1 VRALTL
7 GLAARHPLGEEELR
21 RAASHLE
28 GAAAALATKGYE
40 VQTLRVSTRPVLS
53 DLAGWGR
60 KELVEYAC
68 SLQGA
73 LDRAGLAFCS
83 LGPALPGDG
92 PEGPAALADMLVG
105 EVAGRGGAG
114 AGEGEAGEGEAGEG
128 EAGEGGAGEGEAGE
142 GGAGEGGAGEGG
154 AGEGGAGEGGRRK
167 GNPAL
172 SASVMV
178 STPERGVDAGAAR
191 AAAGAM
197 VSLAARTAQ
206 GLGNFNFAALG
217 CVAPGTPFFP
227 AAYHAGA
234 SSLSVALQGAG
245 IVFDALAGGAG
256 LSEVTGRVS
265 AKLAE
270 VARPV
275 VDLARRAASE
285 LGLCFGGI
293 DLSPAPD
300 LDDSIVAA
308 LEAAGHG
315 LFGGPGTLALA
326 AAVTT
331 GLRSTGLPT
340 CGYTGLML
348 PLMEDALLAQRWDDG
363 LVGIDQLLAWSA
375 VCGTGLDTV
384 PVPGGS
390 EVRELAAAIC
400 DMASLA
406 ARLGKPL
413 SARLL
418 PAPGKAAGERTRF
431 SSPYL
436 VNALIKPLSPI
447 RPIAS
452 AV

>member
-1 VRALTL
+1 MSVPRRPPVRALTL

-21 RAASHLE
+21 QAASHLE
-28 GAAAALATKGYE
+28 RAAATLATEGYE
-40 VQTLRVSTRPVLS
+40 VQTLRISTRPVLS
-53 DLAGWGR
+53 DLAGWDR
-60 KELVEYAC
+60 KALVEYAC
-68 SLQGA
+68 SLQEA
-73 LDRAGLAFCS
+73 LDRAGVAFCS
-83 LGPALPGDG
+83 LGPALPDDG
-92 PEGPAALADMLVG
+92 LEGPAVLADMLVG
-105 EVAGRGGAG
+105 EVGGRGL
-114 AGEGEAGEGEAGEG
+114 
-128 EAGEGGAGEGEAGE
+128 GEGGAGEGVGGAGGSE
-142 GGAGEGGAGEGG
+142 GGAGESV
-154 AGEGGAGEGGRRK
+154 GGAGEGGRRA
-167 GNPAL
+167 GNSAL

-178 STPERGVDAGAAR
+178 STPERGVDAGAAL
-191 AAAGAM
+191 AAAGAIL
-197 VSLAARTAQ
+197 SLAGRSAQ

-227 AAYHAGA
+227 AAYHAGP

-245 IVFDALAGGAG
+245 SVFDALAGGAG

-265 AKLAE
+265 ATLAE
-270 VARPV
+270 VAGPV
-275 VDLARRAASE
+275 VDLARRVAGE
-285 LGLCFGGI
+285 LGISFGGI

-308 LEAAGHG
+308 LESAGHG
-315 LFGGPGTLALA
+315 PFGGPGTLALA
-326 AAVTT
+326 AAVTA

-348 PLMEDALLAQRWDDG
+348 PLMEDAVLAQRWDDG
-363 LVGIDQLLAWSA
+363 LVGIDQLLEWSA

-390 EVRELAAAIC
+390 EVGELAAVIC